1 MKASFENIISQL
13 KKNEFYPVYFLMG
26 EEPLYIDKISQYFEN
41 EIIDE
46 ANRDFNQAVFYAKD
60 TTPEE
65 VVASAKEFPF
75 GVDKRVVL
83 VKEAQ
88 NWKDISALVK
98 YAENPQP
105 STILV
110 ICHKYGKV
118 DEKKIKPF
126 DTNGIVF
133 ESQEVKSWNLGSW
146 VGKCAQEHHFSIDPS
161 SADLLAEHIGNDL
174 SRIDNEFSKL
184 QIILPENSR
193 ITPDIIEQH
202 IGINKQY
209 NLYELQDALVN
220 HNEVRAYKIVMAFC
234 SNLKSNPIVRTIS
247 SLYYFYKSLLNYH
260 LSAEKDNEALKLI
273 FGAKKSPQFLQR
285 QAGIASRYSV
295 VSLIKI
301 IHTLQEFDARSK
313 GINNTLPEDELYKEL
328 IYKILH

>member
-1 MKASFENIISQL
+1 MKASFENIIDQL
-13 KKNEFYPVYFLMG
+13 KRNEFHPVYFLMG
-26 EEPLYIDKISQYFEN
+26 EEPLYIDKISQYIEN

-46 ANRDFNQAVFYAKD
+46 ANRDFNQVVFYAKD

-75 GVDKRVVL
+75 GVDRRVVL

-88 NWKDISALVK
+88 NWKEIDPIIK

-105 STILV
+105 STILA
-110 ICHKYGKV
+110 ICHKYGRV
-118 DEKKIKPF
+118 DTKKIKPF
-126 DTNGIVF
+126 DTNGIIF
-133 ESQEVKSWNLGSW
+133 ESQGVKTWNLGSW
-146 VGKCAQEHHFSIDPS
+146 VEKCAQEHHFSIDQK
-161 SADLLAEHIGNDL
+161 ATNLLAEHIGNDL

-193 ITPDIIEQH
+193 ITPDIIEKH

-209 NLYELQDALVN
+209 NLYELQDALTS
-220 HNEVRAYKIVMAFC
+220 HDEVRAYQIILAFC
-234 SNLKSNPIVRTIS
+234 SNLKNNPLVRTIDN
-247 SLYYFYKSLLNYH
+247 LFYFYKSLLNYH
-260 LSAEKDNEALKLI
+260 LSAEKDLENLKLI
-273 FGAKKSPQFLQR
+273 FGANKSPQMLYR
-285 QAGIASRYSV
+285 QAKIAATYSM

-313 GINNTLPEDELYKEL
+313 GINNSLSEEELYKEL
-328 IYKILH
+328 IYRILH